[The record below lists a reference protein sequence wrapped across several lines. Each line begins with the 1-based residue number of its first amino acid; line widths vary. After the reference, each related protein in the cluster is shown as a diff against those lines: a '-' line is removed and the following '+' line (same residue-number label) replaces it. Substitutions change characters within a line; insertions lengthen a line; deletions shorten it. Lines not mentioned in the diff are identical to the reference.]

1 MTLIF
6 PIIFLIMMLK
16 RKGLRKRERQCAT
29 AAAGRD
35 WLAVTA
41 NGIIVRAVAYAKQ
54 ENGESRDKGKGRGHR
69 EILGSDAQRR
79 KAGLRN
85 WN

>member
-1 MTLIF
+1 
-6 PIIFLIMMLK
+6 MMLK
-16 RKGLRKRERQCAT
+16 RAELRKPERHCAAT
-29 AAAGRD
+29 
-35 WLAVTA
+35 AVTA

-69 EILGSDAQRR
+69 EILGSDTQRR

>member
-16 RKGLRKRERQCAT
+16 RTGLRKRERHCAT
-29 AAAGRD
+29 ESGRG

-69 EILGSDAQRR
+69 EILGSDTLRR
-79 KAGLRN
+79 KAGLRI
-85 WN
+85 WK